1 MSMGTVLRRFARG
14 AWKFALVAAIAA
26 VAVYFV
32 RFRPV
37 AVETYPVRT
46 ATVQAEVLGTG
57 TLEARLKVTVSSKIV
72 GRLATLPVD
81 QNDRI
86 ALGQLLATLDDGD
99 LRQQMEV
106 ASAALEAV
114 RAAIPRAEAEVTR
127 AGAVLTQAKVD
138 FERTQ
143 RLFERKVASG
153 DELDKS
159 RERLD
164 VAAAD
169 VHRAEAAKTEA
180 EYQVAAASRTLQY
193 HQERL
198 ADTRLSSPFDNGLVL
213 IRYREAGD
221 VVVPGTAIMDLAC
234 LDEIWVSAWV
244 HESAMASLAVGQKA
258 RVVFRSDPERSYPGR
273 VVRLARQADRE
284 TRELLV
290 DVQVEELPAHWAVGQ
305 RAEVYISTGRKD
317 NVPTV
322 PPQVVLWNNGRP
334 SVFVD
339 DGGRARRREVTLG
352 LRGRDLVEVTG
363 GLQVGEVVV
372 SVRSEDS
379 GTLREGARIQP

>member
-1 MSMGTVLRRFARG
+1 MSTGTVLRRFIRG
-14 AWKFALVAAIAA
+14 SWKFALAAAAVA

-37 AVETYPVRT
+37 AVEAYPVRT

-57 TLEARLKVTVSSKIV
+57 TLEARRTVTVSSKIA

-114 RAAIPRAEAEVTR
+114 RAAIPRTEAEVAR
-127 AGAVLTQAKVD
+127 AEAVLTQAKVD

-143 RLFERKVASG
+143 QLFTKKAASG

-169 VHRAEAAKTEA
+169 VRRGEAAKTEA
-180 EYQVAAASRTLQY
+180 EHQVAAASRTLQY

-198 ADTRLSSPFDNGLVL
+198 ADTRLASPFDNGLVL

-234 LDEIWVSAWV
+234 LDEMWVSAWV
-244 HESAMASLAVGQKA
+244 SESAMASLAVGQTA
-258 RVVFRSDPERSYPGR
+258 RVVFRSEPERSYPGQ

-284 TRELLV
+284 TREFLV
-290 DVQVEELPAHWAVGQ
+290 DVQVAELPAHWAVGQ
-305 RAEVYISTGRKD
+305 RAEVYILTKRKED
-317 NVPTV
+317 VLAI

-339 DGGRARRREVTLG
+339 EGGRARRREVTLG
-352 LRGRDLVEVTG
+352 LRGRELIEVAA
-363 GLQVGEVVV
+363 GLEPGQVVV
-372 SVRSEDS
+372 MPRGE
-379 GTLREGARIQP
+379 GAGQLREGARIQP